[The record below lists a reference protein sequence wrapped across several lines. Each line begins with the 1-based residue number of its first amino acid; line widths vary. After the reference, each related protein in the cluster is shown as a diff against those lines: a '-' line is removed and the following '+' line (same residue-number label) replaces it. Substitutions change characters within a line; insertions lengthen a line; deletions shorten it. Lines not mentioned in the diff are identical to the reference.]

1 MRARADIIGYTD
13 NAGDAEANRRLSESH
28 ATAMMNELVSLGVDR
43 SRLNAQGFGEE
54 APVADNATAEGR
66 QRNRR
71 VEIRVITDR

>member
-1 MRARADIIGYTD
+1 MRARADINGYTD
-13 NAGDAEANRRLSESH
+13 NAGDAEANRRLSEAR

-43 SRLNAQGFGEE
+43 SRMNARGYGEE

-71 VEIRVITDR
+71 VEIRVITVR